1 MRALRVTVSDSEY
14 DALEKVAAAQSRTLE
29 ELIRDALMAVR
40 SGFAEARIPLRDLP
54 LLPGHRPLAELP
66 SRDDLYEEMFSAED
80 VGSQP

>member
-40 SGFAEARIPLRDLP
+40 SGFAEAQKPLRDLP
-54 LLPGHRPLAELP
+54 LLPGHRPLTELP
-66 SRDDLYEEMFSAED
+66 SRDDLYEEMFSAGD
-80 VGSQP
+80 AGSQP

>member
-40 SGFAEARIPLRDLP
+40 SGFAEVRKPLRDLP
-54 LLPGHRPLAELP
+54 LLPGHRPLTELP
-66 SRDDLYEEMFSAED
+66 SRGDLYEEMFSAGD
-80 VGSQP
+80 AGSQP